1 MTIEEKLALLEETME
16 MDEGTLKADMDL
28 NDVDEYDSMTK
39 LSLIV
44 MMEDE
49 FGVKLNSDV
58 VRGFKT
64 VQDILDLMKQF
75 LRQHDCFMV
84 VLSNHYWLLV
94 DSYQTT

>member
-1 MTIEEKLALLEETME
+1 MTIEEKLTLLEETME

-49 FGVKLNSDV
+49 FGVKLTSDV

-64 VQDILDLMKQF
+64 VQDIIDLMK
-75 LRQHDCFMV
+75 
-84 VLSNHYWLLV
+84 
-94 DSYQTT
+94 